1 MKKIW
6 KCCLFVVSV
15 FLLVVGA
22 VWHLPEIVTVSNNVY
37 GKELPIQSVETEE
50 KKAVLTFECA
60 WDHSSIKDILEI
72 LEDHN
77 VRAAFFV
84 TGDWVKQ
91 YPEDVRRIVQGGH
104 DIGNHSATHRNM
116 VQLEKEEI
124 EKELKETHQA
134 VKELTGKEMK
144 FFRPPYGAFN
154 DTVILTA
161 KEGGY
166 LTVMGNIDSMDWKDY
181 GAKTILRTV
190 MEDKELQGGSIIR
203 LNSEAKYTKEAL
215 PKLIEI
221 LEREG
226 FRLVPL
232 SQLLYEEAYH
242 LDVKGRQ
249 IPDDR

>member
-91 YPEDVRRIVQGGH
+91 YSEDVRRIVQGGH

-215 PKLIEI
+215 PKLIES

>member
-1 MKKIW
+1 M
-6 KCCLFVVSV
+6 
-15 FLLVVGA
+15 
-22 VWHLPEIVTVSNNVY
+22 
-37 GKELPIQSVETEE
+37 
-50 KKAVLTFECA
+50 
-60 WDHSSIKDILEI
+60 
-72 LEDHN
+72 
-77 VRAAFFV
+77 
-84 TGDWVKQ
+84 KQ

-144 FFRPPYGAFN
+144 VSLSHLRAFN

-190 MEDKELQGGSIIR
+190 MEDKELQRGSIIQQTVR
-203 LNSEAKYTKEAL
+203 QNIRKRHCQSSLKVWREKGSVGDAFTAAVSGS
-215 PKLIEI
+215 ISFRC
-221 LEREG
+221 ERKADP
-226 FRLVPL
+226 R
-232 SQLLYEEAYH
+232 
-242 LDVKGRQ
+242 
-249 IPDDR
+249 

>member
-1 MKKIW
+1 M
-6 KCCLFVVSV
+6 
-15 FLLVVGA
+15 
-22 VWHLPEIVTVSNNVY
+22 
-37 GKELPIQSVETEE
+37 
-50 KKAVLTFECA
+50 
-60 WDHSSIKDILEI
+60 
-72 LEDHN
+72 
-77 VRAAFFV
+77 
-84 TGDWVKQ
+84 KQ

-134 VKELTGKEMK
+134 VKELTGKEIK

-215 PKLIEI
+215 PKLIES

>member
-1 MKKIW
+1 MRKNRKY
-6 KCCLFVVSV
+6 S
-15 FLLVVGA
+15 LLVAGSLLLFIGGLFC
-22 VWHLPEIVTVSNNVY
+22 LPGEITVSNNVY

-77 VRAAFFV
+77 VCAAFFV

-166 LTVMGNIDSMDWKDY
+166 LTVMGITTEKA
-181 GAKTILRTV
+181 G
-190 MEDKELQGGSIIR
+190 
-203 LNSEAKYTKEAL
+203 
-215 PKLIEI
+215 
-221 LEREG
+221 
-226 FRLVPL
+226 
-232 SQLLYEEAYH
+232 
-242 LDVKGRQ
+242 
-249 IPDDR
+249 